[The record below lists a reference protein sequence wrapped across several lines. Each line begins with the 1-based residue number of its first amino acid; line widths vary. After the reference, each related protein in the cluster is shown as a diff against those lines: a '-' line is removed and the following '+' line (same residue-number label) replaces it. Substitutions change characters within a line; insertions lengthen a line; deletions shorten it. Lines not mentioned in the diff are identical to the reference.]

1 MKTLILFAHLW
12 LEQSRSNKALLSPL
26 QPSPDLTCNDLH
38 ENYPDVNI
46 DVERETNLLAAVE
59 KLGKQRHDLNQYI
72 ASVHEVI
79 EHQEDLLKNDIP
91 IIPNTTDHAWD
102 SQQLQKTLN
111 NWPYFLTSSS
121 VHYPHHPIP

>member
-12 LEQSRSNKALLSPL
+12 LEESRSNKALLSPL

-46 DVERETNLLAAVE
+46 DVERETNLLAA
-59 KLGKQRHDLNQYI
+59 LNQCI